1 MNDSIKQD
9 LVRFR
14 KRFQTALENFTLDR
28 LEHAS
33 VRTRDAK
40 KLMRTVAK
48 LALSPGK
55 RMRPYLA
62 YKTSSCF
69 GIPENISDDAGI
81 ALELFHDFALV
92 HDDIMDRSDERRGKP
107 TIHKLYE
114 SEHHKKRWKG
124 SAEHYGLS
132 SAILAG
138 DLLVTWSDI
147 ALDHIAC
154 SETAKEKLYAAWG
167 KLKEEVI
174 LGQTL
179 DVTISS
185 LPYGVSRKQLM
196 DVLALKSGRYSIG
209 RPMLMGYALADYKIS
224 ERIVLDATEPLGLA
238 FQIQD
243 DIISTFGN
251 PKKTGKSID
260 ADLKEGKIT
269 LLAWEAVRRL
279 PTTQSKIVWER
290 TFGNPKATKKELDEL
305 RKIIR
310 STGSLEYVET
320 LADQL
325 TDRAIE
331 RAGKLPMCGDWF
343 KELAEM
349 LRGRRK

>member
-1 MNDSIKQD
+1 MSVSIQQD
-9 LVRFR
+9 LKQFQ
-14 KRFQTALENFTLDR
+14 KRFQTNLERFTLNR
-28 LEHAS
+28 LKDAN

-48 LALSPGK
+48 LVLAPGK

-62 YKTSSCF
+62 YKTSRCF
-69 GIPENISDDAGI
+69 NVEIKISNTVGV

-114 SEHHKKRWKG
+114 SEHNRKKWKG
-124 SAEHYGLS
+124 SAKHYGIS

-138 DLLVTWSDI
+138 DLLVTWSDM
-147 ALDHIAC
+147 ALDDVAC
-154 SETAKEKLYAAWG
+154 TDSVRKKIFKAWG
-167 KLKEEVI
+167 RLKEEVI

-179 DVTISS
+179 DVTISA
-185 LPYGVSRKQLM
+185 LPHGISRKQLLE
-196 DVLALKSGRYSIG
+196 VLALKSGRYSIG
-209 RPMLMGYALADYKIS
+209 RPMLMGYALADHTIS
-224 ERIVLDATEPLGLA
+224 ERSVLNATEPLGLA

-243 DIISTFGN
+243 DIISTFGD

-279 PTTQSKIVWER
+279 PTAQSKIVWEK

-305 RKIIR
+305 RKIIKN
-310 STGSLEYVET
+310 TGALKYVET
-320 LADQL
+320 LEEQL
-325 TDRAIE
+325 IDHAIE
-331 RAGKLPMCGDWF
+331 RAKALPKCGSWF
-343 KELAEM
+343 ADLAKA
-349 LRGRRK
+349 LRHRKK